1 MNAIDIIIAIV
12 FGTLGGLTVLAGVM
26 QSAMVTIK
34 ECSWCGGPIAI
45 GTRAQLANQ
54 GGLSHGCCE
63 RCARQYF
70 ADAINA
76 AQVESITQQHGG

>member
-1 MNAIDIIIAIV
+1 MSAFDIIIAIV

-26 QSAMVTIK
+26 HSAMVTIK
-34 ECSWCGGPIAI
+34 ECSWCGGPIAL

-63 RCARQYF
+63 HCIRRYF
-70 ADAINA
+70 DDAVTAI
-76 AQVESITQQHGG
+76 QVESITQQHGG